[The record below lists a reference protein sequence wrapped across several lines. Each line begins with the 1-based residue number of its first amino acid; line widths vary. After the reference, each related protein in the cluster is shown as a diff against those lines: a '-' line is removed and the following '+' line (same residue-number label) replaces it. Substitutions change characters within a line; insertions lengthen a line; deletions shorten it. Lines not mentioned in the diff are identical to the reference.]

1 MSDESNVKFTEREA
15 LFYHKTIRPGKIEII
30 ASKPMATQ
38 RDLSLAYSPGV
49 AVPVLA
55 IAADPDLGPL
65 YGGIRHLRDRGV
77 VCARSE
83 AAGGGNRL
91 KTRNAAGQM
100 VPLGSLVKVKESYG
114 PDRVMRYNGYP
125 AAEITGGPAPGVSSV
140 EAGAAMAKL
149 ATDSLP
155 KGMSF
160 EWTELTYQRIL
171 AGNTAVYIYPLCILL
186 VFLVLA
192 AQYGSHISIVWF
204 LEKIPLKYRRLVI
217 MGNGLILIAAYSSLA
232 WGAFTL
238 MPIVSTERTPVLGV
252 PSSVTYS
259 CFLIAFVLLVLTAVT
274 QSIRM
279 YLTQGMHGR
288 YISSGQTASAF
299 AEH

>member
-1 MSDESNVKFTEREA
+1 MSVMLLKICDSIDACIAAVCRFVLYVTTVL
-15 LFYHKTIRPGKIEII
+15 LFGI
-30 ASKPMATQ
+30 
-38 RDLSLAYSPGV
+38 
-49 AVPVLA
+49 LA
-55 IAADPDLGPL
+55 INVF
-65 YGGIRHLRDRGV
+65 LRYL
-77 VCARSE
+77 SSTSLK
-83 AAGGGNRL
+83 AGGEAPEL
-91 KTRNAAGQM
+91 IFPWM
-100 VPLGSLVKVKESYG
+100 VMS
-114 PDRVMRYNGYP
+114 
-125 AAEITGGPAPGVSSV
+125 GV
-140 EAGAAMAKL
+140 
-149 ATDSLP
+149 
-155 KGMSF
+155 
-160 EWTELTYQRIL
+160 
-171 AGNTAVYIYPLCILL
+171 
-186 VFLVLA
+186 VLA